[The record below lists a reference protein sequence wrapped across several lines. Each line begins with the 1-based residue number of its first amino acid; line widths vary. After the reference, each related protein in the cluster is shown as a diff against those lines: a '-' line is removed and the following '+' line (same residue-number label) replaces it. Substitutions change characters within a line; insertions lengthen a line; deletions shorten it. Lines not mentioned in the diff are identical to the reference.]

1 MSTNILSH
9 VWDTL
14 SNDAQVAEKWVVA
27 EVTGIEAE
35 LASAIA
41 LPFWRA
47 IEPTVM
53 ADLEEVLKEVLHE
66 AGIAAVTFLTGGTVN
81 LGVVATG
88 LLNKAETIGVTSLSV
103 LEPYALQAWLALK
116 ALEAKVA
123 NDVAAEVAKI

>member
-1 MSTNILSH
+1 MTNILSQ
-9 VWDTL
+9 VWTTL
-14 SNDAQVAEKWVVA
+14 ESDAEVAKTWLVA
-27 EVTGIEAE
+27 EVTGVEAE
-35 LASAIA
+35 IASAIA

-53 ADLEEVLKEVLHE
+53 ADLEAVLAEVLKD
-66 AGIAAVTFLTGGTVN
+66 AGLAAVTFLTGGTVD
-81 LGVVATG
+81 LGAVATG